1 MQSDVLEL
9 LIIYSVKSNQ
19 MINSIIF
26 IGAISPEVVRKLNQN
41 YATHFHKKTNAF
53 NGLHIFATRRFI
65 LFSEAFLKSFILLG
79 ARKSAFKQKF
89 AKDDFWMLFGSAPLN
104 LGIIF
109 QSI

>member
-26 IGAISPEVVRKLNQN
+26 GAISPEVVRKLNQN

-53 NGLHIFATRRFI
+53 NGLHIFATKRF
-65 LFSEAFLKSFILLG
+65 FFCSAKHFKKRFILLG
-79 ARKSAFKQKF
+79 ARKSAFKQNC
-89 AKDDFWMLFGSAPLN
+89 AKDDFWMLFGFAPLN

>member
-26 IGAISPEVVRKLNQN
+26 GAISPEVVRKLNQN

-53 NGLHIFATRRFI
+53 NGLHIFATKRFFL
-65 LFSEAFLKSFILLG
+65 LFSEAF
-79 ARKSAFKQKF
+79 
-89 AKDDFWMLFGSAPLN
+89 
-104 LGIIF
+104 
-109 QSI
+109 

>member
-26 IGAISPEVVRKLNQN
+26 GAISPEVVRKLNLN
-41 YATHFHKKTNAF
+41 SATHFHKKTNAF

>member
-41 YATHFHKKTNAF
+41 YATHFYKKTNAF
-53 NGLHIFATRRFI
+53 NGLHIFVTKRFFFVKQSI
-65 LFSEAFLKSFILLG
+65 
-79 ARKSAFKQKF
+79 FKKVYFNWCEKICFQAKF
-89 AKDDFWMLFGSAPLN
+89 AKDDF
-104 LGIIF
+104 
-109 QSI
+109 